1 MPTSETTSSKEVS
14 VPEPSKR
21 IRRPA
26 THPRTSGVSA
36 TTAASKS
43 RSHRIKSRSRRDLRV
58 VATAASGALTGEHRI
73 VKGRVH
79 ATATHSAA
87 KARSHP
93 TTERII
99 RSEALRVEISVAD
112 SREAGSRQATAGWTL
127 SFELVFEAGHGF
139 GHWAAGVCEWVG
151 ERVGSGWFGVA
162 VVAAPGRG
170 AARVL
175 AQTQVGQRRC
185 SGGA

>member
-1 MPTSETTSSKEVS
+1 M
-14 VPEPSKR
+14 R
-21 IRRPA
+21 I
-26 THPRTSGVSA
+26 
-36 TTAASKS
+36 
-43 RSHRIKSRSRRDLRV
+43 
-58 VATAASGALTGEHRI
+58 VATAASRALAGEHRI

-99 RSEALRVEISVAD
+99 RSEALWIEVSVAD
-112 SREAGSRQATAGWTL
+112 SRETGSRQAATGWAL
-127 SFELVFEAGHGF
+127 GFELVFEARHGF

-162 VVAAPGRG
+162 IVAERVSLWSVGVGVVG
-170 AARVL
+170 V
-175 AQTQVGQRRC
+175 
-185 SGGA
+185 GGAGI